1 VRYLDFLDFGG
12 IQLPSTIPRINVWK
26 GKLIKHFSELD
37 KGTDGIYGITPVSF
51 RNTFVLISVINITI
65 MFWFTS

>member
-12 IQLPSTIPRINVWK
+12 IQLPTTLPRISIWK

-37 KGTDGIYGITPVSF
+37 KGTDGIYGVTSVSF
-51 RNTFVLISVINITI
+51 PKTFFSFML
-65 MFWFTS
+65 